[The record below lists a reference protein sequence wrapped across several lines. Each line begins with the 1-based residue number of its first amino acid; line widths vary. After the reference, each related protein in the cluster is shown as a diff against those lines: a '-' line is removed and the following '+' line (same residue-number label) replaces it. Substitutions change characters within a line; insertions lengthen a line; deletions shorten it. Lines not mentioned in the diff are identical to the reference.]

1 MSRPRHSNTAHSTS
15 SIAIH
20 FLIARSSDSILPATE
35 EIGRFQARRHWRSS
49 TASVTLGARVCVAT
63 TQNHDSAVDERPSE
77 ERGMAT
83 QQEREL
89 FLRGWR
95 AAMDEV
101 LAVLES
107 EAREWAAEEREASAS
122 GQYKL
127 PGSFPLEELP
137 GSFKG
142 RHELLVWITQ
152 IGPAAAR
159 QGDPALLDALDAMI
173 ENRATNEERSAL
185 GLAAVPS
192 TPAQV
197 QPEAE

>member
-1 MSRPRHSNTAHSTS
+1 
-15 SIAIH
+15 
-20 FLIARSSDSILPATE
+20 
-35 EIGRFQARRHWRSS
+35 
-49 TASVTLGARVCVAT
+49 
-63 TQNHDSAVDERPSE
+63 
-77 ERGMAT
+77 MAT

-127 PGSFPLEELP
+127 PGSFALEEVR

-142 RHELLVWITQ
+142 RHELLLWITQ
-152 IGPAAAR
+152 IGPAA
-159 QGDPALLDALDAMI
+159 AMI
-173 ENRATNEERSAL
+173 ENRATNEERAAL
-185 GLAAVPS
+185 GLAAVPT

>member
-1 MSRPRHSNTAHSTS
+1 
-15 SIAIH
+15 
-20 FLIARSSDSILPATE
+20 
-35 EIGRFQARRHWRSS
+35 
-49 TASVTLGARVCVAT
+49 
-63 TQNHDSAVDERPSE
+63 
-77 ERGMAT
+77 MAT

-107 EAREWAAEEREASAS
+107 EAREWTAEEREASAS

-127 PGSFPLEELP
+127 PGSFALEEVR

-159 QGDPALLDALDAMI
+159 QGDPALLAALDAMI
-173 ENRATNEERSAL
+173 ENRATNEERAAL
-185 GLAAVPS
+185 GLAAVPT